1 MERAPDLPDVP
12 AVAEIVPGFEF
23 TTWYGLSVPK
33 GTPADVRDKL
43 YEATQQALDD
53 PATMQKIA
61 ELGYTAIKETQ
72 EEFTEF
78 LKSDI
83 QRISELIAQSQ
94 VKQQ

>member
-1 MERAPDLPDVP
+1 
-12 AVAEIVPGFEF
+12 VAEIVPGFEF

-33 GTPADVRDKL
+33 STPADVRDKL

-83 QRISELIAQSQ
+83 QQISELIAQSQ